1 MKNADQL
8 KALIKNMSVE
18 TGVNTQIL
26 LRNYMLER
34 LLERISVSKYKNDF
48 ILKGGMLISAMVG
61 INTRSTMDM
70 DTTIKDQAVNKDN
83 ITKILNEIV
92 SMDIG
97 DNVKMQLS
105 GIDEIRDEAEYMG
118 FRASIMTEFDGVKND
133 IKLDMTTGD
142 KIVPREISY
151 KFRTMFGGRYLD
163 IMAYN
168 IETVLAEKL
177 ETIISRSTANTRMR
191 DFYDVYVIM
200 TMYKDS
206 IDTELFDMALK
217 SVCENRKTEYK
228 FDLLDDI
235 RDNKDMNIQWKR
247 YQDRYE
253 YAKEIEF
260 NDIIDVISE
269 NTIGM
274 ESQTEGM
281 GMTGLSM

>member
-1 MKNADQL
+1 
-8 KALIKNMSVE
+8 MSVE

-70 DTTIKDQAVNKDN
+70 DTTIKGQAVNKEN
-83 ITKILNEIV
+83 VAKILNEIV

-142 KIVPREISY
+142 RIVPREISY
-151 KFRTMFGGRYLD
+151 KFRTRFGGRYLD

-191 DFYDVYVIM
+191 DFYDVYIIM
-200 TMYKDS
+200 TMYRDS

-228 FDLLDDI
+228 FDVLDDI

-269 NTIGM
+269 NTLGM